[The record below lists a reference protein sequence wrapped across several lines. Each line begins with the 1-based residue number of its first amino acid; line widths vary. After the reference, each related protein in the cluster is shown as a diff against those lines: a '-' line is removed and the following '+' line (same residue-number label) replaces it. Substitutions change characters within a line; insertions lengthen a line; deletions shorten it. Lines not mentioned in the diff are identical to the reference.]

1 MKHIIPDLTYSEIE
15 SAINEHIV
23 GRNAQRNRA
32 VLKRRLLDGLTFEQ
46 IAEEF
51 NLSVRQTYNI
61 IYKYEN
67 KIFK

>member
-15 SAINEHIV
+15 SAINEYIV